1 MLLLLQDWPIDV
13 LRSVLEDLIK
23 ETPEDLL
30 QKELWCSAT
39 GAAEYWSMQQVEP
52 INCSDY

>member
-1 MLLLLQDWPIDV
+1 V

-23 ETPEDLL
+23 ETPDDLL

-39 GAAEYWSMQQVEP
+39 GAAEYWSMQQVKLARRLFDTH
-52 INCSDY
+52 NVA